1 MTRLALP
8 VEDFVL
14 WAERLADLDWPISG
28 EDFPQTI
35 SKFGWAPSD
44 MQNQFVTGIGGQS
57 DLASFH
63 TNYQGVV
70 KDVRLNLTETLLG
83 EGNEPVINDWF
94 VTYVAAGKEAF
105 GKPSKMVPGMTKRA
119 WWERPNGAVISLVA
133 GSFGVSLK
141 IISPQGVEY
150 I

>member
-1 MTRLALP
+1 MRPPLDTALALP
-8 VEDFVL
+8 VEEFIL

-35 SKFGWAPSD
+35 SKFGWVPSD

-83 EGNEPVINDWF
+83 EGNEPVIN
-94 VTYVAAGKEAF
+94 EAY
-105 GKPSKMVPGMTKRA
+105 S
-119 WWERPNGAVISLVA
+119 
-133 GSFGVSLK
+133 
-141 IISPQGVEY
+141 
-150 I
+150 

>member
-35 SKFGWAPSD
+35 SKFGWVPSD

-63 TNYQGVV
+63 TQLSRRGKGCQV
-70 KDVRLNLTETLLG
+70 KFDG
-83 EGNEPVINDWF
+83 DSSW
-94 VTYVAAGKEAF
+94 
-105 GKPSKMVPGMTKRA
+105 
-119 WWERPNGAVISLVA
+119 
-133 GSFGVSLK
+133 
-141 IISPQGVEY
+141 
-150 I
+150 

>member
-8 VEDFVL
+8 VEEFIL

-70 KDVRLNLTETLLG
+70 KGGLFMG
-83 EGNEPVINDWF
+83 F
-94 VTYVAAGKEAF
+94 VDT
-105 GKPSKMVPGMTKRA
+105 R
-119 WWERPNGAVISLVA
+119 
-133 GSFGVSLK
+133 
-141 IISPQGVEY
+141 
-150 I
+150 